1 MNPSIFNDVIGPVMR
16 GPSSSH
22 TAAAHRIGAIIR
34 QVCLPDIVKVL
45 VEFDRKGSLATTYE
59 GQGSA
64 MGLISGLLG
73 LSILDPS
80 IVRYNELA
88 KERGLDIQFLVKDFE
103 ASHPNTYKILVE
115 SENQEF
121 RFIAVSTGGGMIRI
135 NNFIGFDVDICGDYF
150 ETLVY
155 GDSLSPTTKFRL

>member
-34 QVCLPDIVKVL
+34 QVCLPDIGNVL

-64 MGLISGLLG
+64 MG
-73 LSILDPS
+73 
-80 IVRYNELA
+80 
-88 KERGLDIQFLVKDFE
+88 
-103 ASHPNTYKILVE
+103 
-115 SENQEF
+115 
-121 RFIAVSTGGGMIRI
+121 
-135 NNFIGFDVDICGDYF
+135 
-150 ETLVY
+150 
-155 GDSLSPTTKFRL
+155 